1 MLFYSELEIALE
13 PKNDTHAKRKL
24 IYYQTGMTIV
34 KTGRLNAQGFILL
47 SLCTD
52 DEFTQT
58 NISQTMTH
66 THNYSFLFYITSN
79 ISTFNIYK
87 IILYII

>member
-1 MLFYSELEIALE
+1 MLFYSELVIALE

-66 THNYSFLFYITSN
+66 THIITVFS
-79 ISTFNIYK
+79 
-87 IILYII
+87 ILYNFQYFNFQYL